1 MRDHLRMD
9 IGRTLEDV
17 GAARRGQAAK
27 RVGSRA
33 SMVSAAN
40 QASLAPTQAE
50 RSTIGFRGGAM
61 PVYGK
66 SRRAAR
72 SQIKF
77 FSSAREAMLRCT

>member
-33 SMVSAAN
+33 SMVSAAT

-50 RSTIGFRGGAM
+50 RSTIGFRSGADA
-61 PVYGK
+61 GL
-66 SRRAAR
+66 R
-72 SQIKF
+72 QIASSGPIANQV